1 MGKVWCLDSRKG
13 TIMVFPPIFLSSTS
27 NRIHHRLWTQTP
39 RISCQPWG
47 SDGEEMQGGL
57 LPVISRGPQ
66 LLFLQGFFT
75 LRVTQFVWPFIG
87 VITPTLHGNLTH
99 TLELPPTQDA
109 SHHQDYANFIWSPNL
124 NLHLW
129 YHTQELNGTLPTDPD
144 P

>member
-1 MGKVWCLDSRKG
+1 MFGLPEGNHNGVSTYFSKLHLEPHPPSTLDSNAKDKLP
-13 TIMVFPPIFLSSTS
+13 TL
-27 NRIHHRLWTQTP
+27 
-39 RISCQPWG
+39 G
-47 SDGEEMQGGL
+47 SDGGEMQGGL

-66 LLFLQGFFT
+66 LLVFAGLFYPT
-75 LRVTQFVWPFIG
+75 SYPFVWPFIG